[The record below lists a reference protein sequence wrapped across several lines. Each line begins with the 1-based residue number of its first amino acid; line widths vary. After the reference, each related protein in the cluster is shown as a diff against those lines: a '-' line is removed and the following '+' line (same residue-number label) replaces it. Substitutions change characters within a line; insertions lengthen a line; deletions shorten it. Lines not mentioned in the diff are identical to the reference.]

1 MSKTIKAKVR
11 SNDGWLNY
19 EANVTFDTAD
29 NVQSLIDLIN
39 RFNAIKQVAFGELTS
54 YSVMNEYAT
63 IEVEQ
68 GTDSINFDISRV
80 LVSNTGIYFTLLDK
94 HSLASFE
101 IGEYS
106 IDDLKNI
113 MKEMEQ
119 GD

>member
-39 RFNAIKQVAFGELTS
+39 RFNAIKQVALGELTS

-80 LVSNTGIYFTLLDK
+80 LVSNIGIYFTLLDK

-106 IDDLKNI
+106 IDDLNNI
-113 MKEMEQ
+113 MKEMKQ